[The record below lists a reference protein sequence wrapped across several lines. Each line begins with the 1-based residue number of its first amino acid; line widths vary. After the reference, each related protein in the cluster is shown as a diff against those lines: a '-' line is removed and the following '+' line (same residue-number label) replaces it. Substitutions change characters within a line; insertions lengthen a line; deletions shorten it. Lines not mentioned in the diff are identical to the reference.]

1 MRGNSFLKTLSMC
14 NNPTTKSATTDSR
27 AKGHGEIYNP
37 DEHIDSI
44 IKRIVI
50 ARGGEDMGICSISE
64 VAAS

>member
-1 MRGNSFLKTLSMC
+1 MC